1 MKCLNPRKRPVTPS
15 AKAAVENAPVQVE
28 VAVPQPVKAT
38 VDSSAKVVVENA
50 SVPVEV
56 VASEVPHPV
65 KATVT
70 PSAKSVVENVPVQA
84 GFVASEISHPVKAT
98 GSQTTNLVVEDAP
111 VSDVSQFV
119 KATVVPGEK
128 SVIENVSV
136 SVSEVAQPVKVV
148 GNDVLQDNNTP
159 AESRLGGGVRPQIKN
174 EAFVVGQGNVPAKSQ
189 SVMDSSSVRVEIDH
203 EKKDVSDVDAANFV
217 GAMDRGG
224 AGVKVSEKMP
234 VAQVDPMVTDV
245 IEQITS
251 HVKARVKGGETSI
264 RMELNPGELGQIEVQ
279 VKHNAQG
286 ISVSFIT
293 EQSSTGQLLE
303 SQSNQ
308 LRQSLKDAGVQL
320 MNLNISQHHQ
330 PNREGGGFKQSQPF
344 VQDARRNIPQVEVV
358 EGMQPQ
364 RVGSDGEI
372 DYLV

>member
-1 MKCLNPRKRPVTPS
+1 
-15 AKAAVENAPVQVE
+15 
-28 VAVPQPVKAT
+28 
-38 VDSSAKVVVENA
+38 
-50 SVPVEV
+50 
-56 VASEVPHPV
+56 
-65 KATVT
+65 
-70 PSAKSVVENVPVQA
+70 
-84 GFVASEISHPVKAT
+84 
-98 GSQTTNLVVEDAP
+98 
-111 VSDVSQFV
+111 
-119 KATVVPGEK
+119 
-128 SVIENVSV
+128 
-136 SVSEVAQPVKVV
+136 
-148 GNDVLQDNNTP
+148 
-159 AESRLGGGVRPQIKN
+159 
-174 EAFVVGQGNVPAKSQ
+174 
-189 SVMDSSSVRVEIDH
+189 
-203 EKKDVSDVDAANFV
+203 
-217 GAMDRGG
+217 
-224 AGVKVSEKMP
+224 
-234 VAQVDPMVTDV
+234 
-245 IEQITS
+245 
-251 HVKARVKGGETSI
+251 
-264 RMELNPGELGQIEVQ
+264 MELNPGELGQIEVQ

>member
-1 MKCLNPRKRPVTPS
+1 
-15 AKAAVENAPVQVE
+15 
-28 VAVPQPVKAT
+28 VKAT

-70 PSAKSVVENVPVQA
+70 PSAKSIVENVPVQA
-84 GFVASEISHPVKAT
+84 GVVASEISQPVKAT
-98 GSQTTNLVVEDAP
+98 SSQTTNLVVEDAP

-174 EAFVVGQGNVPAKSQ
+174 EAFVIDQGNVPTKSQ
-189 SVMDSSSVRVEIDH
+189 SVMDSSSVRVEIDP
-203 EKKDVSDVDAANFV
+203 EKIDVSKLVERESVTDVDAANFV